1 MSTKFIELI
10 GYIAATLTTLAFV
23 PQVWLLWKTR
33 QTEGISLGMYA
44 IFTAGVM
51 LWLIYGLKISS
62 WPIVLANAITLSLSL
77 SILLMKFLFSRSGN

>member
-23 PQVWLLWKTR
+23 PQVWLIWKTR
-33 QTEGISLGMYA
+33 QTEGISFGMYA

>member
-10 GYIAATLTTLAFV
+10 GFIAATLTTLAFV
-23 PQVWLLWKTR
+23 PQVWLIWKTR
-33 QTEGISLGMYA
+33 QTEGISVGMYA

-77 SILLMKFLFSRSGN
+77 SILLMKFLFSRNGN